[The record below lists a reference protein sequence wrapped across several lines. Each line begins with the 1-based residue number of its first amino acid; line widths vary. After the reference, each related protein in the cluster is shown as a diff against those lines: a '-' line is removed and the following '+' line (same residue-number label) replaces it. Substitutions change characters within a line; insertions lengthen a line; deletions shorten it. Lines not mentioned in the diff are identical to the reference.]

1 MESFRMSLLRL
12 SRTSLFLAAL
22 VTIAIFPTSE
32 AVAQKAK
39 KEKPKGDADA
49 LLRPQPRP
57 KRPDLP
63 PSKLPLEFIKHER
76 IALVGNSTA
85 ERMNLFGHFETML
98 HLRFADKELVVRNF
112 ARPADEVAIRQRS
125 ADYTNLDDPLY
136 AFGPDTFLCF
146 FGFNESFKGPD
157 GVEQFKKDYEKFIDE
172 YAAKY
177 PRDNTGSKPR
187 FVLISPIAFEPT
199 GDPLL
204 PDGKTEN
211 ENLRLYTAAVKVVA
225 EKRQLAFVHAFTE
238 TLREFKDK
246 PGMQWTI
253 NGCHL
258 NDRGDRFLAAVLEYG
273 LFGNGASFEK
283 TNCDTPNL
291 RDAINDK
298 SWVHQQD
305 YRMLNGWYVYGGRRT
320 YDTETFPRE
329 YIKIR
334 SMAAVRDRRIWDLAQ
349 GKKVPDAPDDSQTG
363 ELVTPP
369 TRFGAP
375 QQKYSEAEQLRYL
388 SPDEFIKTCTIPPGF
403 EIKLFADEN
412 KFPELAKPV
421 QMAFDNRGRLWVSCM
436 PNYPQW
442 KPGDSKPNDRLLI
455 LEDTDGD
462 GKADK
467 CTVFYDQLHCPTG
480 FEFYNGGVL
489 VMSQPRILW
498 LKDTDGDDKA
508 DVVVSVLDGWATDD
522 THHRGGFE
530 WSNGGLLHLLEGI
543 STSTTLET
551 PWGPHR
557 SFGTGGAYVIDPRT
571 WKIRQFALPGM
582 YNMWCYHFD
591 EWGQGFVGDGT
602 TPNQAWDTPLSGA
615 QFPGRRGLDFL
626 FADKGERPNIGNERL
641 ISRHFPNDVQG
652 QFIYASVITMNGM
665 PRYTLHDDGAGYRG
679 KRLMHSDGM
688 PDDLIRS
695 TDKHFRPADPHIGP
709 DGALWFGDWANALI
723 GHMQYSQRD
732 PNRDHSR
739 GRIYRLVAK
748 DRPLLKPVTQYGK
761 SIPELL
767 EQLREYEWRT
777 RYRARQELR
786 DRPAADVLAA
796 VKDWLVMLE
805 KEEEG
810 IAHIMSADI
819 SHARQREIARL
830 RCEALWIQQSFHA
843 VDVTLLKK
851 VLAAPIFEAQAAAVR
866 VLADERDRIPGA
878 FDLFKKMAVDEH
890 PRVRTEAVRALSFY
904 PTAEAVDAILAAAR
918 KPMDYWT
925 SYTVEAALGANEAVW
940 RQPYLTGKLARDNPA
955 AAKLMDDILAANKAG
970 GAAAAHIKVLLD
982 PATKSVE
989 VKNKAMAEL
998 AKLKGNGNKGREVF
1012 VRNCIACHKVG
1023 NGEGQDYGPNLAQV
1037 ATRSKT
1043 RMKLIESVIDPNAE
1057 VDKKYLS
1064 TRIDT
1069 VDMKTVIGLVIS
1081 ETKDEVVIFDG
1092 KEKKTVKVADIDQ
1105 RQTLKQSSMPEGQ
1118 VATMS
1123 AAEFLDLIEYLA
1135 NLK

>member
-1 MESFRMSLLRL
+1 MSL
-12 SRTSLFLAAL
+12 SRFARAGLLLAAIAAISLFPATDAL
-22 VTIAIFPTSE
+22 S
-32 AVAQKAK
+32 QKAK
-39 KEKPKGDADA
+39 KERPKGDADA
-49 LLRPQPRP
+49 LLKPQPRP

-63 PSKLPLEFIKHER
+63 PSKLPIEFIKGER
-76 IALVGNSTA
+76 IALVGNSPA
-85 ERMNLFGHFETML
+85 ERMNLFGHFETLL
-98 HLRFADKELVVRNF
+98 HLRHPDKELIVRNCGG
-112 ARPADEVAIRQRS
+112 PADEVSIRQRS
-125 ADYTNLDDPLY
+125 TDYTKLDDPLY
-136 AFGPDTFLCF
+136 AFGPDSFLCF

-177 PRDNTGSKPR
+177 SRDDTGAKPR
-187 FVLISPIAFEPT
+187 FVLISPAAFEPT
-199 GDPLL
+199 NDPFL
-204 PDGKTEN
+204 PDGKKEN
-211 ENLRLYTAAVKVVA
+211 ENLKFYVDAVKEVA
-225 EKRQLAFVHAFTE
+225 EKRKLAFVDLFDASLKVFSGE
-238 TLREFKDK
+238 Q
-246 PGMQWTI
+246 GMQFTI

-258 NDRGDRFLAAVLEYG
+258 NEAGDRFVGLAIDTQLLGGGVDKPDMTTSQFEKLRAAV
-273 LFGNGASFEK
+273 
-283 TNCDTPNL
+283 
-291 RDAINDK
+291 NDK

-305 YRMLNGWYVYGGRRT
+305 YRMLNGWYVFGGRRT

-334 SMAAVRDRRIWDLAQ
+334 NMAAVRDRYIWDIAQ
-349 GKKVPDAPDDSQTG
+349 GKPVAEKPDDSQTG
-363 ELVTPP
+363 DLVTPP
-369 TRFGAP
+369 TRFGNP
-375 QQKYSEAEQLRYL
+375 TQKYSEAEELRYL
-388 SPDEFIKTCTIPPGF
+388 SPDEFIKSCTVPPGF
-403 EIKLFADEN
+403 EIKLFADE
-412 KFPELAKPV
+412 KMFPELAKPV

-442 KPGDSKPNDRLLI
+442 KPGDPKPNDRLLI

-467 CTVFYDQLHCPTG
+467 CTVFYDKLHCPTG

-591 EWGQGFVGDGT
+591 GWGQGFLGDGT

-626 FADKGERPNIGNERL
+626 FPDKGERPNIGNERL
-641 ISRHFPNDVQG
+641 ISRHFPDDVQG

-665 PRYTLHDDGAGYRG
+665 PRFTLHDDGAGYRG
-679 KRLMHSDGM
+679 ERIMRLDGT

-761 SIPELL
+761 SIPEIL

-786 DRPAADVLAA
+786 DRPAADVVAA
-796 VKDWLVMLE
+796 VKEWLVKLD

-810 IAHIMSADI
+810 IALIMSAEI
-819 SHARQREIARL
+819 AMAKHREIDRL
-830 RCEALWIQQSFHA
+830 RCEALWAQQSHHA
-843 VDVTLLKK
+843 VDPALLKK
-851 VLAAPIFEAQAAAVR
+851 VLDAGTPEARAAAVR
-866 VLADERDRIPGA
+866 ILSDEHDSIPGA
-878 FDLFKKMAVDEH
+878 LVLFKKAAVDEH
-890 PRVRTEAVRALSFY
+890 PRVRTEALRALSFY
-904 PTAEAVDAILAAAR
+904 PTAEAVDAVLAAAK
-918 KPMDYWT
+918 KPMDYWVH
-925 SYTVEAALGANEAVW
+925 YTVEAALGANEAIW
-940 RQPYLTGKLARDNPA
+940 RQSYLTGKLAKDNPA
-955 AAKLMDDILAANKAG
+955 AAKIMDEVLASNKAG
-970 GAAAAHIKVLLD
+970 GAATVHLKILLD
-982 PATKSVE
+982 PETKSPE

-998 AKLKGNGNKGREVF
+998 AKLKGNANKGREVF
-1012 VRNCIACHKVG
+1012 VRNCTACHKVG
-1023 NGEGQDYGPNLAQV
+1023 NGEGLDYGPNLAQV

-1043 RMKLIESVIDPNAE
+1043 RAKLVESVIDPNAE

-1069 VDMKTVIGLVIS
+1069 LDGKSVIGLVIS

-1092 KEKKTVKVADIDQ
+1092 KEKKTVKTDNIDQ
-1105 RQTLKQSSMPEGQ
+1105 RQVLKQSSMPEGQ
-1118 VATMS
+1118 AATMS

-1135 NLK
+1135 SLK